1 LITDLDGAP
10 DAAAAETFRAA
21 FNEVW
26 DRIPATDRDC
36 MLDYWSTERYITS
49 PSDSEPMP
57 VHRPVIRLVD
67 RQSDSQLTVA
77 CTKFGL
83 DMTFPAALV
92 RGPRD
97 VLLREIGD
105 ALVYVYRNATSEH
118 WALLERM
125 IEGPLRRWE
134 RAQSSRVTD
143 KDRNRV
149 LDVLEE
155 KYDRRYQVVVTRL
168 LRRWG
173 FEEPR
178 SPKRRPS
185 TKRGKEEA

>member
-1 LITDLDGAP
+1 
-10 DAAAAETFRAA
+10 
-21 FNEVW
+21 
-26 DRIPATDRDC
+26 
-36 MLDYWSTERYITS
+36 
-49 PSDSEPMP
+49 
-57 VHRPVIRLVD
+57 
-67 RQSDSQLTVA
+67 
-77 CTKFGL
+77 
-83 DMTFPAALV
+83 MTFPAALV

-97 VLLREIGD
+97 ALLRAIGD
-105 ALVYVYRNATSEH
+105 ALVYVYRNATCEH

-125 IEGPLRRWE
+125 IEAPLRRWE
-134 RAQSSRVTD
+134 RAQAGRFTD

-155 KYDRRYQVVVTRL
+155 KYGHRYEAAVSRL

-173 FEEPR
+173 FEGPR